1 MTMTL
6 ARELEKEKVF
16 AQIWQLVQELTP
28 SEKLSLSE
36 RLTADVRGQ
45 LLATEQK
52 RSHFVVFS
60 ETPLHLIDDADEW
73 SEQDLAELRE
83 ASVRY
88 LVASQTPD
96 EAAND

>member
-6 ARELEKEKVF
+6 ERELEKEKVF

-36 RLTADVRGQ
+36 RLTADVRSQ
-45 LLATEQK
+45 LLTTEQK
-52 RSHFVVFS
+52 RSHFVVFG
-60 ETPLHLIDDADEW
+60 ETPSHLIDNADEW
-73 SEQDLAELRE
+73 NEQDLAELRE

-88 LVASQTPD
+88 LVASQTPN
-96 EAAND
+96 EAANN